1 MGNSNGILLAAPG
14 TFEGIGH
21 IPDDIM
27 SLRRTVI
34 ALAILCLAPL
44 PASMAVA
51 GTPQGPLPQP
61 AASAASSTLVPA
73 SAAAVVDGPPA
84 PVAPA
89 VITRDEKGG
98 ATLRAVRIDRPLKI
112 DGRLD
117 EEVYRTVPAAGD
129 FIMQEP
135 RDGDRATEQTD
146 TWIFFDGEN
155 LYIAA
160 RCWDDHPERWVVT
173 ELRHDNGNIIE
184 NENLSVSLDTFHD
197 RRNGFMF
204 QTNPLGAL
212 REQAFTDEVNINS
225 NWNTIWQVKSGRFDG
240 GWTVEM
246 VIPFKSLRYRGSG
259 PQVWGINFRR
269 MVKWKNETSFLTRVP
284 RAYGHN
290 GIFRVSSAGTL
301 VGLET
306 PAQSMNLELKPYAV
320 SSLTTDRAAAAPFA
334 NRFSRNAGFDFKYG
348 LTRSLIADATVNTD
362 FAQVEEDLQQIN
374 LTRFSLQFPEKRDFF
389 LEGQGMFNFGGTR
402 GGGGGG
408 GNDVPILFFSRRIGL
423 SQGQSVPVVAGGRLT
438 GTVGKYGIGALNIQT
453 DDKVSAGAVATNFA
467 VVRVKRDVL
476 RRSNIGLLATRRTP
490 AASRTGSNAVLGA
503 DANLAFFKSLA
514 VNGYYARSDTP
525 GATGDQSS
533 YRGRFDYA
541 GDRYGLQLEH
551 LLVGDRFSPDIGF
564 MRRSDFRRSTVGAR
578 FSPRPKSSR
587 LIRRL
592 DWEAGYDYITDG
604 RRTRV
609 ENRQA
614 SGTFQIDF
622 HSSDQATLDYT
633 HDFEFLPRNFLIAPA
648 VTVPIGGYDYDTV
661 RLTYE
666 LGQQRSVSGRVS
678 VAAGT
683 FYDGHKKEAN
693 FTSGRIALSA
703 RVSIEP
709 GVTMNWID
717 LPQGAF
723 TNRLMTARGV
733 FTPTPRML
741 VSSLIQYNATDHN
754 VSSSVRLR
762 WEYVPGSEFF
772 VVYSDGR
779 NTSDALLPGLLNRSF
794 AIKLTRLL
802 RF

>member
-1 MGNSNGILLAAPG
+1 VAP
-14 TFEGIGH
+14 FRRAV
-21 IPDDIM
+21 IP
-27 SLRRTVI
+27 
-34 ALAILCLAPL
+34 LAILCLTPL
-44 PASMAVA
+44 SVARAGAGNPQGGSDAVA
-51 GTPQGPLPQP
+51 
-61 AASAASSTLVPA
+61 
-73 SAAAVVDGPPA
+73 DGPPS

-89 VITRDEKGG
+89 VITRDDKGS
-98 ATLRAVRIDRPLKI
+98 ATMRAVRIDKPLKI
-112 DGRLD
+112 DGQLD
-117 EEVYRTVPAAGD
+117 EEVYRDVPGAGD

-135 RDGDRATEQTD
+135 REGEQATEQTD
-146 TWIFFDGEN
+146 TWVLFDSEN

-225 NWNTIWQVKSGRFDG
+225 NWNTLWQVKSGRFEG

-246 VIPFKSLRYRGSG
+246 AIPFKSLRYRGSG

-290 GIFRVSSAGTL
+290 GLFRVSSAGTL

-306 PAQSMNLELKPYAV
+306 PAQSMNLELKPYLISA
-320 SSLTTDRAAAAPFA
+320 LTTDNAAVASFS

-362 FAQVEEDLQQIN
+362 FAQVEEDLQQVN

-402 GGGGGG
+402 GGGGG

-438 GTVGKYGIGALNIQT
+438 GTVGKFGVGALNIQT
-453 DDKVSAGAVATNFA
+453 DDKIPAGAVATSFS
-467 VVRVKRDVL
+467 VVRLKRDIL
-476 RRSNIGLLATRRTP
+476 RRSNIGVLATRRTP
-490 AASRTGSNAVLGA
+490 AANQSASNAVFGA
-503 DANLAFFKSLA
+503 DANLAFFRSLSI
-514 VNGYYARSDTP
+514 NGYYARTATA
-525 GATGDQSS
+525 GAKGDQSS

-541 GDRYGLQLEH
+541 GDRYGLQFEH
-551 LLVGDRFSPDIGF
+551 LLVGDTFSPDIGF
-564 MRRSDFRRSTVGAR
+564 MRRSDFRRSTIGAR

-592 DWEAGYDYITDG
+592 DWEAGYDYITDS

-609 ENRQA
+609 ENRQL

-622 HSSDQATLDYT
+622 DSSDQWTLDYT
-633 HDFEFLPRNFLIAPA
+633 HDFEYLPRNFQIAPA
-648 VTVPIGGYDYDTV
+648 VTLPIGGYAYDTV
-661 RLTYE
+661 RMTYE
-666 LGQQRSVSGRVS
+666 LGQQRRVSGRLS
-678 VAAGT
+678 VASGT

-693 FTSGRIALSA
+693 FTSGRVALSA

-709 GVTMNWID
+709 GLTMNWVD
-717 LPQGAF
+717 LPYGSF
-723 TNRLMTARGV
+723 KNRLMTARGV
-733 FTPTPRML
+733 FTPSPRTL
-741 VSSLIQYNATDHN
+741 ISSLMQYNASDHT
-754 VSSSVRLR
+754 VSSSVRVR
-762 WEYVPGSEFF
+762 WEYVPGSELFI
-772 VVYSDGR
+772 VYSDGR
-779 NTSDALLPGLLNRSF
+779 STSDALVRGLVNRSV
-794 AIKLTRLL
+794 AIKVTRLL

>member
-1 MGNSNGILLAAPG
+1 MIRRDFFKTPYSLLCLTLLWAAPAAA
-14 TFEGIGH
+14 
-21 IPDDIM
+21 D
-27 SLRRTVI
+27 
-34 ALAILCLAPL
+34 
-44 PASMAVA
+44 
-51 GTPQGPLPQP
+51 PQGPRGLP
-61 AASAASSTLVPA
+61 A
-73 SAAAVVDGPPA
+73 DGDDPPA

-89 VITRDEKGG
+89 VITRNDQGG
-98 ATLRAVRIDRPLKI
+98 ATLRAVRIDKPLNI

-117 EEVYRTVPAAGD
+117 EEIYGLVPAAGG

-135 RDGDRATEQTD
+135 REGEPASERTD
-146 TWIFFDGEN
+146 TWVFFDREN

-173 ELRHDNGNIIE
+173 ELRRDNNNIIE
-184 NENLSVSLDTFHD
+184 NENISVALDTFHD
-197 RRNGFMF
+197 RRNGFFF

-212 REQAFTDEVNINS
+212 RDQAFTDEGNPNS
-225 NWNTIWQVKSGRFDG
+225 NWNTIWQVKSGRFEG

-246 VIPFKSLRYRGSG
+246 AIPFKSLRYRGSG

-290 GIFRVSSAGTL
+290 GIFRPSSGGTL

-306 PAQSMNLELKPYAV
+306 PAQSMNLELKPYVV
-320 SSLTTDRAAAAPFA
+320 SSLTTDHAAAAPLN

-362 FAQVEEDLQQIN
+362 FAQVEEDVQQIN

-389 LEGQGMFNFGGTR
+389 LEGQGIFNFGGTR
-402 GGGGGG
+402 GN
-408 GNDVPILFFSRRIGL
+408 GNDVPFLFFSRRIGL

-438 GTVGKYGIGALNIQT
+438 GTVGKFGIGALNIQT
-453 DDKVSAGAVATNFA
+453 DDKPAAGAIATNFS
-467 VVRVKRDVL
+467 VVRLKRDVL
-476 RRSNIGLLATRRTP
+476 RRSNIGLIATRRTP
-490 AASRTGSNAVLGA
+490 SANQAGANAAYGA
-503 DANLAFFKSLA
+503 DANLAFFKNLSI
-514 VNGYYARSDTP
+514 NGYYARTETR
-525 GATGDQSS
+525 GVNGDQSS

-541 GDRYGLQLEH
+541 GDRYGLLFEH

-564 MRRSDFRRSTVGAR
+564 LRRSDFRRSTMGAR
-578 FSPRPKSSR
+578 FSPRPKSNR

-592 DWEAGYDYITDG
+592 DWEAGYDYITDS
-604 RRTRV
+604 RRIRI
-609 ENRQA
+609 ENREL

-622 HSSDQATLDYT
+622 HNSDQWTLDYT
-633 HDFEFLPRNFLIAPA
+633 RDFEYLPRNFQIAPG
-648 VTVPIGGYDYDTV
+648 VTVPIGGYDFDTV
-661 RLTYE
+661 RMTYE
-666 LGQQRSVSGRVS
+666 LGQQRRVSGRLS
-678 VAAGT
+678 VATGT
-683 FYDGHKKEAN
+683 FYSGHKKEAN

-709 GVTMNWID
+709 GLTMNWVD
-717 LPQGAF
+717 LPYGSF
-723 TNRLMTARGV
+723 ENRLMTARGI

-741 VSSLIQYNATDHN
+741 ISSLTQFNASDHT

-762 WEYVPGSEFF
+762 WEYIAGSEFF

-779 NTSDALLPGLLNRSF
+779 NTAEAPVPGLINRSV

>member
-1 MGNSNGILLAAPG
+1 
-14 TFEGIGH
+14 
-21 IPDDIM
+21 M
-27 SLRRTVI
+27 SLRRGASVLS
-34 ALAILCLAPL
+34 ALVCLTPWSAAP
-44 PASMAVA
+44 AVA
-51 GTPQGPLPQP
+51 GPQAPASQP
-61 AASAASSTLVPA
+61 AISAASAVSVPA
-73 SAAAVVDGPPA
+73 GAADVDGPPP

-89 VITRDEKGG
+89 VITRNEKGG
-98 ATLRAVRIDRPLKI
+98 ATIRAVHVDQPLRI

-117 EEVYRTVPAAGD
+117 EEIYGTVAPAGG

-135 RDGDRATEQTD
+135 REGDEASEKTD
-146 TWIFFDGEN
+146 VWVLFDGEN

-173 ELRHDNGNIIE
+173 ELRRDNNNIID
-184 NENLSVSLDTFHD
+184 NENFSVAFDTFHD
-197 RRNGFMF
+197 RRNGFFF
-204 QTNPLGAL
+204 QTSPLGAL
-212 REQAFTDEVNINS
+212 RDQAFTDEGNPNS
-225 NWNTIWQVKSGRFDG
+225 NWNTIWQVKSGRFEG

-246 VIPFKSLRYRGSG
+246 AIPFKSLRYRGSG

-269 MVKWKNETSFLTRVP
+269 MVKWKNETSFLTGVP
-284 RAYGHN
+284 LAYGHN
-290 GIFRVSSAGTL
+290 GIFRPSTGGTL

-306 PAQSMNLELKPYAV
+306 PAESMNLELKPYAV
-320 SSLTTDRAAAAPFA
+320 SSLTTDHAAAASYS
-334 NRFSRNAGFDFKYG
+334 NRFARNAGFDFKYG

-389 LEGQGMFNFGGTR
+389 LEGQGIFNFGGTR
-402 GGGGGG
+402 GN

-438 GTVGKYGIGALNIQT
+438 GTVGKFGIGALNIQT
-453 DDKVSAGAVATNFA
+453 DEKPAAGALATNFS
-467 VVRVKRDVL
+467 VVRLKRDIL

-490 AASRTGSNAVLGA
+490 AAGRSGANDAVGA
-503 DANLAFFKSLA
+503 DANLAFFKNLSI
-514 VNGYYARSDTP
+514 VGYYARTATP
-525 GATGDQSS
+525 GTTGDQSS

-551 LLVGDRFSPDIGF
+551 LLVGDRFTPDVGF
-564 MRRSDFRRSTVGAR
+564 LRRSDFRRSSVGAR
-578 FSPRPKSSR
+578 FSPRPKSNR

-633 HDFEFLPRNFLIAPA
+633 HDFEYLARNFQIAPG
-648 VTVPIGGYDYDTV
+648 VTLPIGGYDYDTV

-666 LGQQRSVSGRVS
+666 LGQQRRVSGRVS
-678 VAAGT
+678 VATGT
-683 FYDGHKKEAN
+683 FYNGDKKEAN
-693 FTSGRIALSA
+693 FTSGRVALSP
-703 RVSIEP
+703 RLSIEP
-709 GVTMNWID
+709 GLTMNWVD
-717 LPQGAF
+717 LPYGSF
-723 TNRLMTARGV
+723 ENRLMTARGI
-733 FTPTPRML
+733 FTPSPRML
-741 VSSLIQYNATDHN
+741 ISSLTQYNASDHS

-779 NTSDALLPGLLNRSF
+779 NTADALVPGLVNRTV
-794 AIKLTRLL
+794 ALKLTRLL

>member
-1 MGNSNGILLAAPG
+1 MHHLRVLRARRGLTRAVITAA
-14 TFEGIGH
+14 
-21 IPDDIM
+21 
-27 SLRRTVI
+27 L
-34 ALAILCLAPL
+34 LCLMPLWAARADAGDPQAP
-44 PASMAVA
+44 VR
-51 GTPQGPLPQP
+51 QP
-61 AASAASSTLVPA
+61 AVSPAGAVSVPG
-73 SAAAVVDGPPA
+73 SDSVVDGPPP

-98 ATLRAVRIDRPLKI
+98 ATLRAVRIDKPLRI

-117 EEVYRTVPAAGD
+117 EEIYGTVPPAGG

-135 RDGDRATEQTD
+135 REGEEASEQTD
-146 TWIFFDGEN
+146 TWVFFDSEN

-160 RCWDDHPERWVVT
+160 RCWDDHPERWVMT

-184 NENLSVSLDTFHD
+184 NENLSVAVDTFHD
-197 RRNGFMF
+197 RRNGFFF

-246 VIPFKSLRYRGSG
+246 AIPFKSLRYRGSG

-269 MVKWKNETSFLTRVP
+269 MIKWKNETSFLTRVP

-320 SSLTTDRAAAAPFA
+320 SSLTTDHAAAAPYD

-374 LTRFSLQFPEKRDFF
+374 LTRFNLQFPEKRDFF
-389 LEGQGMFNFGGTR
+389 LEGQGIFDFGGR
-402 GGGGGG
+402 RGGGGG

-438 GTVGKYGIGALNIQT
+438 GTVGKFGIGALNIQT
-453 DDKVSAGAVATNFA
+453 DDKPSAGALATNFL
-467 VVRVKRDVL
+467 VVRLKRDIL

-490 AASRTGSNAVLGA
+490 AANQGNANAAVGA
-503 DANLAFFKSLA
+503 DANLAFFRNLS
-514 VNGYYARSDTP
+514 VNGYYARTETP
-525 GATGDQSS
+525 GANGDQSS

-541 GDRYGLQLEH
+541 GDRYGLQLDH
-551 LLVGDRFSPDIGF
+551 LLVGDKFSPDIGF
-564 MRRSDFRRSTVGAR
+564 LRRSDFRRSTLGAR

-633 HDFEFLPRNFLIAPA
+633 HDFEFLPRNFQIAPG

-666 LGQQRSVSGRVS
+666 LGQQRRVSGRVS

-683 FYDGHKKEAN
+683 FYDGDKKEAN

-703 RVSIEP
+703 RLSIEP
-709 GVTMNWID
+709 GLTMNWVD
-717 LPQGAF
+717 LPYGSF
-723 TNRLMTARGV
+723 ENRLMTARGI
-733 FTPTPRML
+733 FTPSPRML
-741 VSSLIQYNATDHN
+741 ISSLTQFNASDHT

-762 WEYVPGSEFF
+762 WEYIPGSEFF
-772 VVYSDGR
+772 AVYSDGR
-779 NTSDALLPGLLNRSF
+779 NTVDALVPGLVNRSV

>member
-1 MGNSNGILLAAPG
+1 MSVRRAVIPLA
-14 TFEGIGH
+14 
-21 IPDDIM
+21 
-27 SLRRTVI
+27 L
-34 ALAILCLAPL
+34 LCLTPL
-44 PASMAVA
+44 SAARAVA
-51 GTPQGPLPQP
+51 GDPQTPGRQP
-61 AASAASSTLVPA
+61 ATSPASSTPVPG
-73 SAAAVVDGPPA
+73 SAAVVDGPPP

-89 VITRDEKGG
+89 VITRDDKGG
-98 ATLRAVRIDRPLKI
+98 ATMRAVRIDEPLKI

-117 EEVYRTVPAAGD
+117 EEVYRSVPGAGD

-135 RDGDRATEQTD
+135 REGEQATEQTD
-146 TWIFFDGEN
+146 TWVFFDSEN

-225 NWNTIWQVKSGRFDG
+225 NWNTIWQVKSGRFEG

-246 VIPFKSLRYRGSG
+246 AIPFKSLRYRGSG

-306 PAQSMNLELKPYAV
+306 PAQSMNLELKPYLV
-320 SSLTTDRAAAAPFA
+320 SALTTDHAAAAPFS
-334 NRFSRNAGFDFKYG
+334 NRFSPNVGFDFKYG
-348 LTRSLIADATVNTD
+348 LTRGLIADATVNTD
-362 FAQVEEDLQQIN
+362 FAQVEEDLQQVN

-389 LEGQGMFNFGGTR
+389 LEGQGIFNFGGTR
-402 GGGGGG
+402 GGGGS

-438 GTVGKYGIGALNIQT
+438 GTVGKFGVGALDIQT
-453 DDKVSAGAVATNFA
+453 DDKLSAGAVATNFT
-467 VVRVKRDVL
+467 VLRLKRDIL
-476 RRSNIGLLATRRTP
+476 RRSNIGFLATRRTP
-490 AASRTGSNAVLGA
+490 AASQTASNAAFGA
-503 DANLAFFKSLA
+503 DANLAFFRSLTI
-514 VNGYYARSDTP
+514 NGYYSRTETP
-525 GATGDQSS
+525 GARGDQSS

-541 GDRYGLQLEH
+541 GDKYGLQVEH
-551 LLVGDRFSPDIGF
+551 LLVGDKFSPEIGF
-564 MRRSDFRRSTVGAR
+564 LRRSDFRRSSFGAR
-578 FSPRPKSSR
+578 FSPRPKSNR

-592 DWEAGYDYITDG
+592 NWEAAYDYITDS
-604 RRTRV
+604 RWTRV
-609 ENRQA
+609 ENRQL
-614 SGTFQIDF
+614 SGAFQIDF
-622 HSSDQATLDYT
+622 DNSDQWTLDYT
-633 HDFEFLPRNFLIAPA
+633 HDFEYLPRNFQIAPA
-648 VTVPIGGYDYDTV
+648 VTVPLGGYDYDTV
-661 RLTYE
+661 RMTYE
-666 LGQQRSVSGRVS
+666 LGQQRRVSGRLQ
-678 VAAGT
+678 VATGT
-683 FYDGHKKEAN
+683 FYDGNKKEAN
-693 FTSGRIALSA
+693 FTSGRVALSA

-709 GVTMNWID
+709 GLTMNWVD
-717 LPQGAF
+717 LPQGSL
-723 TNRLMTARGV
+723 TNRLMTARGI
-733 FTPTPRML
+733 FTPSPRML
-741 VSSLIQYNATDHN
+741 ISSLMQYNASDRT

-762 WEYVPGSEFF
+762 WEYVPGSELFI
-772 VVYSDGR
+772 VYSDGR
-779 NTSDALLPGLLNRSF
+779 NTSEAMVRGLVNRSV

>member
-1 MGNSNGILLAAPG
+1 M
-14 TFEGIGH
+14 
-21 IPDDIM
+21 
-27 SLRRTVI
+27 
-34 ALAILCLAPL
+34 
-44 PASMAVA
+44 
-51 GTPQGPLPQP
+51 
-61 AASAASSTLVPA
+61 
-73 SAAAVVDGPPA
+73 VDGPPS

-89 VITRDEKGG
+89 VITRDDKGG
-98 ATLRAVRIDRPLKI
+98 ATMRAVRIDKPLKI
-112 DGRLD
+112 DGQLD
-117 EEVYRTVPAAGD
+117 EEVYRNVPGAGD

-135 RDGDRATEQTD
+135 REGEQATEQTD
-146 TWIFFDGEN
+146 TWVLFDSEN

-184 NENLSVSLDTFHD
+184 NENLSVSLDTFYD

-204 QTNPLGAL
+204 QTNPLSAL

-225 NWNTIWQVKSGRFDG
+225 NWNTVWQVKSGRFEG

-246 VIPFKSLRYRGSG
+246 AIPFKSLRYRESG

-269 MVKWKNETSFLTRVP
+269 MVKWKNETSFLTRMP

-290 GIFRVSSAGTL
+290 GIFRMSAAGTL

-320 SSLTTDRAAAAPFA
+320 SSLTTDHAAAASYS

-408 GNDVPILFFSRRIGL
+408 NDVPILFFSRRIGL

-438 GTVGKYGIGALNIQT
+438 GTVGKIGVGALNIQT
-453 DDKVSAGAVATNFA
+453 DDKISAGAVATNFS
-467 VVRVKRDVL
+467 VVRLKRDIL
-476 RRSNIGLLATRRTP
+476 RRSNVGLLATRRTP
-490 AASRTGSNAVLGA
+490 AANQSASNAVFGA
-503 DANLAFFKSLA
+503 DTNLAFFRNLSIS
-514 VNGYYARSDTP
+514 GYYARTATP
-525 GATGDQSS
+525 GVKGDQSS

-541 GDRYGLQLEH
+541 GDRYGLQFEH
-551 LLVGDRFSPDIGF
+551 LLVGDKFSPDIGF
-564 MRRSDFRRSTVGAR
+564 MRRSDFGRSTIGAR
-578 FSPRPKSSR
+578 FSPRPKSNR
-587 LIRRL
+587 LIRKL
-592 DWEAGYDYITDG
+592 DWEAGYDYITDS

-609 ENRQA
+609 ENRQL

-622 HSSDQATLDYT
+622 DSSDQWTLDYT
-633 HDFEFLPRNFLIAPA
+633 HDFEFLPRNFQIAPA
-648 VTVPIGGYDYDTV
+648 VILPIGGYDYDTL
-661 RLTYE
+661 RMTYE
-666 LGQQRSVSGRVS
+666 LGQQRRVSGRLS
-678 VAAGT
+678 VATGT
-683 FYDGHKKEAN
+683 FYDGNKKEAN

-709 GVTMNWID
+709 GMTMNWID
-717 LPQGAF
+717 LPQGTF
-723 TNRLMTARGV
+723 QNRLMTARGI
-733 FTPTPRML
+733 FTPSPRML
-741 VSSLIQYNATDHN
+741 ISSLMQYNASDQT

-762 WEYVPGSEFF
+762 WEYVPGSELFI
-772 VVYSDGR
+772 VYSDGR
-779 NTSDALLPGLLNRSF
+779 NTSEALVRGLVNRSV

>member
-1 MGNSNGILLAAPG
+1 MRRLVVALLCLTPFLAA
-14 TFEGIGH
+14 
-21 IPDDIM
+21 
-27 SLRRTVI
+27 R
-34 ALAILCLAPL
+34 
-44 PASMAVA
+44 AVA
-51 GTPQGPLPQP
+51 GAPQAP
-61 AASAASSTLVPA
+61 AVSPAGAVSVPG
-73 SAAAVVDGPPA
+73 SDSVIDGPPA

-98 ATLRAVRIDRPLKI
+98 ATLRAVRIDQPLKI

-117 EEVYRTVPAAGD
+117 EEIYGTVPPAGG

-135 RDGDRATEQTD
+135 REGEQASEQTD
-146 TWIFFDGEN
+146 TWVFFDSEN
-155 LYIAA
+155 LYVAA

-184 NENLSVSLDTFHD
+184 NENLSVALDTFHD
-197 RRNGFMF
+197 RRNGFFF

-246 VIPFKSLRYRGSG
+246 AIPFKSLRYRGSG

-269 MVKWKNETSFLTRVP
+269 MIKWKNETSFLTRVP

-320 SSLTTDRAAAAPFA
+320 SSLTTDHAAAARYD

-374 LTRFSLQFPEKRDFF
+374 LTRFNLQFPEKRDFF
-389 LEGQGMFNFGGTR
+389 LEGQGIFDFGGRR
-402 GGGGGG
+402 GGGGS

-438 GTVGKYGIGALNIQT
+438 GTVGKFGIGALNIQT
-453 DDKVSAGAVATNFA
+453 DDKPSAGALATNFS
-467 VVRVKRDVL
+467 VVRVKRDIL

-490 AASRTGSNAVLGA
+490 AANQGNANAAVGA
-503 DANLAFFKSLA
+503 DANLAFFRSLSI
-514 VNGYYARSDTP
+514 NGYYARTETP
-525 GATGDQSS
+525 GANGDQSS

-551 LLVGDRFSPDIGF
+551 LLVGDKFSPDIGF
-564 MRRSDFRRSTVGAR
+564 LRRSDFRRSTLGAR

-592 DWEAGYDYITDG
+592 DWEAGYDYITDS
-604 RRTRV
+604 RWTRV

-614 SGTFQIDF
+614 SGTFEIDF
-622 HSSDQATLDYT
+622 HNSDQATLDYT
-633 HDFEFLPRNFLIAPA
+633 HDFEYLPRNFQIAPRI
-648 VTVPIGGYDYDTV
+648 TVPIGGYDYDTV

-666 LGQQRSVSGRVS
+666 LGQQRRVSGRVS
-678 VAAGT
+678 VATGT
-683 FYDGHKKEAN
+683 FYDGNKKEAN

-709 GVTMNWID
+709 GLTMNWVD
-717 LPQGAF
+717 LPYGSF
-723 TNRLMTARGV
+723 ENRLMTARGI
-733 FTPTPRML
+733 FTPSPRML
-741 VSSLIQYNATDHN
+741 ISSLMQFNASDHT

-762 WEYVPGSEFF
+762 WEYIPGSEFF
-772 VVYSDGR
+772 AVYSDGR
-779 NTSDALLPGLLNRSF
+779 NTGDALVPGLVNRSV